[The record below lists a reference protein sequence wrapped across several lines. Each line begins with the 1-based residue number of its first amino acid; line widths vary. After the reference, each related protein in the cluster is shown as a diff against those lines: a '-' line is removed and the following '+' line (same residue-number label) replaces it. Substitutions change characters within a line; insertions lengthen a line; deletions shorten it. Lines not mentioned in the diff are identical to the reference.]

1 MTLPCTLDTI
11 TVAQIAKFESKTMKI
26 LITGGAGFIGSNF
39 VHYWAEQHPEDSII
53 VFDALT
59 YAANKESLAS
69 LQNKITFVE
78 GDITNRAA
86 VDAVMSGVDC
96 VVHFAAESHNDRA
109 IADPF
114 IFTKTN
120 VIGTHTLLESA
131 RQNKVSRFHHIST
144 DEVFGDIPLNEKYKF
159 SETTRYNP
167 RSPYSASKA
176 GSDHVVNAYFETYK
190 LPITI
195 SNCTNNFGPYQH
207 PEKLIPRSIIR
218 LLHGQNIPIY
228 GEGNQVRDW
237 LYVKDHCRAIELIIQ
252 KGKIGETY
260 CVGGMTEEVTNL
272 QIAQKLIKALSLS
285 EDKIEFVTDR
295 AGHDVKYA
303 IDWSKINKEL
313 GWQPEH
319 DFDTWLTTTV
329 EWYKNNEQWWKD
341 TANEAE
347 SFYKAQGEQVLTK

>member
-1 MTLPCTLDTI
+1 
-11 TVAQIAKFESKTMKI
+11 MKI

-39 VHYWAEQHPEDSII
+39 THYWLNKHPEDSVI

-59 YAANKESLAS
+59 YAGNKQSLDS
-69 LQNKITFVE
+69 VINKLTFIQ
-78 GDITNRAA
+78 GDITDRTA
-86 VDAVMSGVDC
+86 VDQAMDGVDC

-114 IFTKTN
+114 IFTRTN

-131 RQNKVSRFHHIST
+131 RNAGVSRFHHIST
-144 DEVFGDIPLNEKYKF
+144 DEVFGDIPLDEDIKFNESTK
-159 SETTRYNP
+159 YNP

-218 LLHGQNIPIY
+218 LLQGQRIPIY
-228 GEGNQVRDW
+228 GAGNQVRDW
-237 LYVKDHCRAIELIIQ
+237 LYVKDHCRAIDLILQ
-252 KGKIGETY
+252 KGRPGQTY

-272 QIAQKLIKALSLS
+272 QVAQKLIEALELS
-285 EDKIEFVTDR
+285 EDQIEFVTDR

-303 IDWSKINKEL
+303 IDWKKIQTEL

-319 DFDTWLTTTV
+319 NFDSWLTTTV
-329 EWYKNNEQWWKD
+329 EWYKNNEQWWK
-341 TANEAE
+341 AQAEEAE
-347 SFYKAQGEQVLTK
+347 SFYKARGEKVLN